1 MEGNK
6 KGPICLAMQEKQVV
20 EKKILKVFID
30 LCTVH
35 TL

>member
-6 KGPICLAMQEKQVV
+6 KGPICLAMQEKQVE